1 MSKKLTLE
9 EVLERA
15 KQSYLEKEKRAN
27 DRKAQSAAILETDR
41 EQARNALLAIRNLS
55 KKAQRE
61 LKPVLARLR
70 AFCRGI
76 PYSEYIHP
84 KDNVSCGIAEISVS
98 AEEEEER

>member
-1 MSKKLTLE
+1 MSKKLTLD

-27 DRKAQSAAILETDR
+27 DRKLRSIAILATDR
-41 EQARNALLAIRNLS
+41 RQAHEALLSMQNLS

-61 LKPVLARLR
+61 LKPVFARLR

-76 PYSEYIHP
+76 HYSEYIHS
-84 KDNVSCGIAEISVS
+84 NTNMSCGIAEIDEDSEV
-98 AEEEEER
+98 EE

>member
-15 KQSYLEKEKRAN
+15 KQSYLEKEKREN

-41 EQARNALLAIRNLS
+41 EQARAALLAMQNLS

-61 LKPVLARLR
+61 LKPVFARLR
-70 AFCRGI
+70 AFCAGI
-76 PYSEYIHP
+76 PYSEYIHTTAS
-84 KDNVSCGIAEISVS
+84 VSCDIDEINVNSEV
-98 AEEEEER
+98 EE

>member
-27 DRKAQSAAILETDR
+27 ERKAKSASILETDR
-41 EQARNALLAIRNLS
+41 LQARDALLAMQNIS

-61 LKPVLARLR
+61 LKPVFARLR

-76 PYSEYIHP
+76 PYSEYIHSTT
-84 KDNVSCGIAEISVS
+84 NMSCGIAEYNKP
-98 AEEEEER
+98 AEVDR

>member
-15 KQSYLEKEKRAN
+15 KQTYLEKEERAN
-27 DRKAQSAAILETDR
+27 ARKAKSASILETDR
-41 EQARNALLAIRNLS
+41 LQARDALLAMQNIS
-55 KKAQRE
+55 KRAQRE

-76 PYSEYIHP
+76 PYSEYIHSE
-84 KDNVSCGIAEISVS
+84 KNMSCGISQTDVYSEV
-98 AEEEEER
+98 EE

>member
-15 KQSYLEKEKRAN
+15 KQSYLEKEKREN

-41 EQARNALLAIRNLS
+41 EQARAALLAMQNLS

-61 LKPVLARLR
+61 LKPVFARLR
-70 AFCRGI
+70 AFCQGI
-76 PYSEYIHP
+76 PYSEYIHTSA
-84 KDNVSCGIAEISVS
+84 NVARGITQIDVYSEV
-98 AEEEEER
+98 E

>member
-27 DRKAQSAAILETDR
+27 ARKAQTAAILETDR
-41 EQARNALLAIRNLS
+41 EQARAALVAMQNLS
-55 KKAQRE
+55 KRAQRE
-61 LKPVLARLR
+61 LKPVFARLR

-76 PYSEYIHP
+76 PYSEYIHSSV
-84 KDNVSCGIAEISVS
+84 NMSCGIAECNTP
-98 AEEEEER
+98 AEVEE

>member
-1 MSKKLTLE
+1 MTLE

-27 DRKAQSAAILETDR
+27 DRKAKSASILETDR
-41 EQARNALLAIRNLS
+41 LQARDALLAMQNIS
-55 KKAQRE
+55 KRAQRE
-61 LKPVLARLR
+61 LKPVFARLR

-84 KDNVSCGIAEISVS
+84 SANMSCGMAQIDVP
-98 AEEEEER
+98 EEVEK

>member
-15 KQSYLEKEKRAN
+15 KQSYLEKEERARE
-27 DRKAQSAAILETDR
+27 RKAKSASILETDR
-41 EQARNALLAIRNLS
+41 LQARDALLAMENIS

-61 LKPVLARLR
+61 LKPVFARLR

-76 PYSEYIHP
+76 PYSEYIHS
-84 KDNVSCGIAEISVS
+84 NTNMSCGIAEIDEDSEVQ
-98 AEEEEER
+98 E

>member
-27 DRKAQSAAILETDR
+27 DRKAKSTAILETDR
-41 EQARNALLAIRNLS
+41 EQARAALLAMQNLS
-55 KKAQRE
+55 KRAQRE
-61 LKPVLARLR
+61 LKPVFARLR

-76 PYSEYIHP
+76 PYSEYIHS
-84 KDNVSCGIAEISVS
+84 NTNMSCGIAEIDEDSEV
-98 AEEEEER
+98 EE

>member
-27 DRKAQSAAILETDR
+27 DRKAKSAAILETDR
-41 EQARNALLAIRNLS
+41 EQARTALLTMQNLS

-61 LKPVLARLR
+61 LKPVFARLR
-70 AFCRGI
+70 AFCAGVS
-76 PYSEYIHP
+76 YSGYIRTATTAR
-84 KDNVSCGIAEISVS
+84 NALNAYQC
-98 AEEEEER
+98 AEEVTE

>member
-27 DRKAQSAAILETDR
+27 ERKVKSASILETDR
-41 EQARNALLAIRNLS
+41 LQARDALLAMQNIS

-61 LKPVLARLR
+61 LKPVFARLR
-70 AFCRGI
+70 AFCEGI
-76 PYSEYIHP
+76 PYSEYIHSSA
-84 KDNVSCGIAEISVS
+84 NMSCGMAQIELFPEVD
-98 AEEEEER
+98 E